1 MTLRTK
7 FAIAFAAVAGLA
19 IGAAMVLSYQAAASL
34 WKVDTEQTFRA
45 LVDAVDA
52 EGRRVELT
60 PQDFAVPAD
69 PASVAARAVNS
80 RQVLVQVLD
89 GAGQVEVRDEERPPI
104 PVTEA
109 DRAVAASPT
118 PGTQAEQGFTS
129 GDDQFQLVTVS
140 LGGGRGA
147 VQLAQ
152 RATESDRL
160 LRDLRQAMLIVGLV
174 VFALAGV
181 AGWIAANGVTRRLAR
196 LTSTA
201 ERVASN
207 GRLDTPVPWAGRDE
221 VGRLSTALR
230 TMLGQLVRA
239 REDQRQLVQD
249 AGHEL
254 KTPLTSIRTNTTVLR
269 RLDELNPEARSRL
282 IDDLDSETRE
292 LVTLVNELVDL
303 ANGQHTE
310 EPPERVDLA
319 ELAHRVADRARRRT
333 GCEVVVHTA
342 GDTVIHGRPTAL
354 ARALGNLV
362 DNAEKFAPGTE
373 PIEITVHTSRVTV
386 LDRGPGIS
394 PAEATRVFDRFYR
407 AEAARGLPG
416 SGLGL
421 AVVRSVAQ
429 AHGGDVFAEP
439 RPGGGAAIGF
449 TLDSQLAEGPAEQS

>member
-1 MTLRTK
+1 MTLRTR

-19 IGAAMVLSYQAAASL
+19 IGAAMVLSYQSAASL
-34 WKVDTEQTFRA
+34 LKVDTEQTFRA

-60 PQDFAVPAD
+60 PGDFAAPAD
-69 PASVAARAVNS
+69 PAGVVARVVNS
-80 RQVLVQVLD
+80 RQVLAQVLD
-89 GAGQVEVRDEERPPI
+89 GDGRVEVRDEQRPPI
-104 PVTEA
+104 PVTGT

-118 PGTQAEQGFTS
+118 PGTQTEREFTS
-129 GDDQFQLVTVS
+129 GDERLQLVTVS

-174 VFALAGV
+174 VFALAGM

-201 ERVASN
+201 ERVTEN

-221 VGRLSTALR
+221 VGRLSAALR
-230 TMLGQLVRA
+230 AMLGQLVRA
-239 REDQRQLVQD
+239 REDQRRLVQD

-269 RLDELNPEARSRL
+269 RLDELNPEARARL

-303 ANGQHTE
+303 ANGQHAE

-319 ELAHRVADRARRRT
+319 DLANRIADRARRRS
-333 GCEVVVHTA
+333 GREVVVHTV

-362 DNAEKFAPGTE
+362 DNADKFTPGTE
-373 PIEITVHTSRVTV
+373 PIEIALRTGRVTV

-449 TLDSQLAEGPAEQS
+449 TLDY